1 MTIMKP
7 DIVFFGE
14 GLPDVF
20 HRTLEQDKLTVR
32 HHYVYVHVLVVT
44 YWQNTI
50 QTNGIYIYK
59 VWKCITFLW
68 RNKFMFLMQS
78 ML

>member
-1 MTIMKP
+1 MVPQCARCSAQPPQSGDNNDDNHSQVMTIMKP

-44 YWQNTI
+44 Y
-50 QTNGIYIYK
+50 
-59 VWKCITFLW
+59 
-68 RNKFMFLMQS
+68 
-78 ML
+78 